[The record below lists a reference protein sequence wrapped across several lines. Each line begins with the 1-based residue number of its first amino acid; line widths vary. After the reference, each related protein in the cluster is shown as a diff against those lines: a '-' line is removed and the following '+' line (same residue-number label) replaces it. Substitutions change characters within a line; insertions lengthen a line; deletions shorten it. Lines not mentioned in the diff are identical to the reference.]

1 MAIKSHPIGIF
12 DSGLGGLT
20 VAKEILSSFPN
31 ESIVYFGDTARL
43 PYGTK
48 SRETIIR
55 YSKENA
61 NFLQKHNVKMI
72 VIACNTATA
81 FALESLREELS
92 IPVIGVIKPGAKKAV
107 GSTVTGKIGVIA
119 TKATVSSNAYES
131 EILALLPSA
140 KVVQVACPLFVPF
153 VEEGLLTHPAM
164 KLLVEDYLSPL
175 KDAEV
180 DTVLLGCTHYPLLLD
195 LLSEFFGEKV
205 RIVDSATTCAK
216 HVGELLL
223 REEIAASQECVQ
235 AHQYFVSDA
244 PSDFLRLGHLFLGMD
259 IADVGL
265 HLN

>member
-1 MAIKSHPIGIF
+1 MVIKSSPIGIF

-55 YSKENA
+55 YSKENV

-81 FALESLREELS
+81 FALESLRKELS
-92 IPVIGVIKPGAKKAV
+92 IPIVGVIEPGAKKAV
-107 GSTVTGKIGVIA
+107 ESTTTGKIGVIA
-119 TKATVSSNAYES
+119 TKATVSSNAYETQ
-131 EILALLPSA
+131 ILSLLPSA
-140 KVVQVACPLFVPF
+140 KILQVACPLFVPF
-153 VEEGLLTHPAM
+153 VEEGLLSHPAV
-164 KLLVEDYLSPL
+164 KLLMDDYLRPL
-175 KDAEV
+175 KEAKV
-180 DTVLLGCTHYPLLLD
+180 DTILLGCTHYPLLLD
-195 LLSEFFGEKV
+195 LLNEYFGEGV

-216 HVGELLL
+216 YVGEWLLKDN
-223 REEIAASQECVQ
+223 IAASQECRQ

-259 IADVGL
+259 ITNVGL
-265 HLN
+265 HSN